1 MGLVQGPWVGT
12 INTREGGGK
21 VGPAAL
27 ARPRHQVR
35 SCLPTP
41 RRRLQVICCSGARST
56 ITADL
61 ARVDDVGVANLAKA
75 FMDELVGCGRC
86 RKNRTFGCREIP
98 ICVQADHTGC
108 DL

>member
-1 MGLVQGPWVGT
+1 MRV
-12 INTREGGGK
+12 
-21 VGPAAL
+21 AARL
-27 ARPRHQVR
+27 ALLPSQDRATKCGAASLP
-35 SCLPTP
+35 PTP

-86 RKNRTFGCREIP
+86 RKNKTFGCREIP